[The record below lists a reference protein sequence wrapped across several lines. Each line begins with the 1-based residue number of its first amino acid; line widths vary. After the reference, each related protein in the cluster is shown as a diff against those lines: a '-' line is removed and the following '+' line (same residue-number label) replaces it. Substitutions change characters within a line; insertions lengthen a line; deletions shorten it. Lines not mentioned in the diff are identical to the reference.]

1 MIIIYIDDYIYIFTM
16 FAKLVSSEVS
26 GIIVLF
32 TMFDELVSS
41 EWVNCIIYNP
51 WLISE

>member
-1 MIIIYIDDYIYIFTM
+1 MSDIVLFTM
-16 FAKLVSSEVS
+16 FDLLVSSWV
-26 GIIVLF
+26 IVLF

-51 WLISE
+51 CQISE

>member
-1 MIIIYIDDYIYIFTM
+1 MNEWIVLFTM
-16 FAKLVSSEVS
+16 FDELVSSEYS
-26 GIIVLF
+26 ELYIF

-41 EWVNCIIYNP
+41 EWVNCIIYNV